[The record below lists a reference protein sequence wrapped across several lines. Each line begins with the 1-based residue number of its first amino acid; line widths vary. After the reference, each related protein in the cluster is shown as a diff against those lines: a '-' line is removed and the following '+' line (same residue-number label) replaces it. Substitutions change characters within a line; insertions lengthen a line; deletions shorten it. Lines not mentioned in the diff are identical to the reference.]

1 MPHRIKNTTC
11 EKCDG
16 TGWVKRIK
24 AEHCQNCLTNG
35 CKICLKITFQLF
47 FYFLKT
53 HNSNT
58 FIFVVFVTLR
68 HG

>member
-24 AEHCQNCLTNG
+24 AAHCQNCLPNG
-35 CKICLKITFQLF
+35 CKICYLCENTQYHLKGAH
-47 FYFLKT
+47 KT
-53 HNSNT
+53 CEICNGSGN
-58 FIFVVFVTLR
+58 ISIS
-68 HG
+68 